1 MNKIEELFN
10 KYREVIMYLI
20 FGVATTLVNW
30 VTAFAIQKVFNLSEE
45 GIEFAI
51 TNAVAWIVA
60 VLFAF
65 FTNKKYVFESKTVG
79 AKAYFY
85 EMGKFIG
92 ARLATGAIE
101 ITLPTLLVKLGLKQ
115 PLDVTVFDKHIL
127 YKGFWA
133 KAITSIIVIIL
144 NYVFSKLFVF
154 RKKADETE
162 AEGSAEA
169 AVEADTENEAVA
181 GKDEKNGADE

>member
-1 MNKIEELFN
+1 METIKKLFN

-30 VTAFAIQKVFNLSEE
+30 ITAFAIQKVFKLSGE

-51 TNAVAWIVA
+51 TNAIAWIVA

-79 AKAYFY
+79 VKAYFT

-115 PLDVTVFDKHIL
+115 PLDVTVFGRNIV

-154 RKKADETE
+154 RKKAETAE
-162 AEGSAEA
+162 NGATADDGEETAEEGS
-169 AVEADTENEAVA
+169 EAVDA
-181 GKDEKNGADE
+181 TAAEEQ

>member
-1 MNKIEELFN
+1 METINKLFN

-30 VTAFAIQKVFNLSEE
+30 ITAFAMQKIFKLSGE

-79 AKAYFY
+79 VKAYFT

-115 PLDVTVFDKHIL
+115 PLDVTVYGRNIV
-127 YKGFWA
+127 YEGFWA

-154 RKKADETE
+154 RKKAEPTE
-162 AEGSAEA
+162 NDAVAEGGEEPAEEAIEA
-169 AVEADTENEAVA
+169 ADATAAEEQ
-181 GKDEKNGADE
+181 